1 MALLDDI
8 LGMVG
13 GKDSANNILGII
25 TNLMDE
31 NGGLNGLLKKFND
44 SGLSS
49 AVSSWVGLGENEKI
63 SADNIMQVIGSGK
76 IQQLAQQFGLDHNQ
90 FASQI
95 AGMLPQVIDHLTPEG
110 NVPDDK
116 NVLGQALE
124 VLKSNFL
131 K

>member
-13 GKDSANNILGII
+13 SKDGANNILGVI

-31 NGGLNGLLKKFND
+31 NGGLNGLVKKFQD
-44 SGLSS
+44 SGLSEI
-49 AVSSWVGLGENEKI
+49 VGSWVGLGENQKI
-63 SADNIMQVIGSGK
+63 SADSIMQVIGSGK

-95 AGMLPQVIDHLTPEG
+95 AGMLPQVIDQLTPDG
-110 NVPDDK
+110 NVPED
-116 NVLGQALE
+116 NSVISQALDL
-124 VLKSNFL
+124 LKSNLF

>member
-13 GKDSANNILGII
+13 NKEGANNILGVI
-25 TNLMDE
+25 THLMDE
-31 NGGLNGLLKKFND
+31 SGGLNGLLKKFQD
-44 SGLSS
+44 SGLSE
-49 AVSSWVGLGENEKI
+49 VVGSWVGLGENQKI
-63 SADNIMQVIGSGK
+63 SADSIMQVIGSGK

-95 AGMLPQVIDHLTPEG
+95 AGMLPQVIDSLTPEG
-110 NVPDDK
+110 KVPDDN